1 MSEEQTKPVRVSDM
15 LRYTATNTNDLFL
28 KVADHIDKLEEQLV
42 KLEKRILELESEH
55 DASR

>member
-1 MSEEQTKPVRVSDM
+1 MSEEQTKPMTVSGM

-42 KLEKRILELESEH
+42 KLEKRILELESEQ